1 MSILASDEIADQ
13 RYSFCKECEHLNT
26 LNLCSIC
33 SCFMPGKVKFSNS
46 SCPIGKWLDVEHQ
59 NLEID

>member
-13 RYSFCKECEHLNT
+13 RYSICKECEHLNAIS
-26 LNLCSIC
+26 LCSIC

-46 SCPIGKWLDVEHQ
+46 SCPIGKWLDVKDQ
-59 NLEID
+59 NPEVD